1 MSIPNICVNLPN
13 ICVSRS
19 NIAYTGRMIDVELV
33 AYRPRHTP
41 WKPDT
46 RRTSDA
52 TYRRKVRYRKQRNR
66 ALEPEPVNPHF
77 EGNRL
82 HERGEATFRE
92 IYDRI
97 DSGD

>member
-1 MSIPNICVNLPN
+1 MSRGKVYSKLPD
-13 ICVSRS
+13 ISVCRS
-19 NIAYTGRMIDVELV
+19 NIGYTGRMIDIELV
-33 AYRPRHTP
+33 AHRPQHTP

-52 TYRRKVRYRKQRNR
+52 VHRRKVRYRRERNR
-66 ALEPEPVNPHF
+66 ALQPEPVNPHF

-82 HERGEATFRE
+82 HERGEAKYRE
-92 IYDRI
+92 IFDRI